1 MPADPYNSLLDF
13 LADLLVE
20 DLAAEARADFSEPE
34 TAKGAMPGTARP
46 SHSQQHHQERREDTA
61 PTKLSATSA

>member
-20 DLAAEARADFSEPE
+20 DLAGEANADFSESK

-46 SHSQQHHQERREDTA
+46 LSFSTA
-61 PTKLSATSA
+61 PPGTA